1 MRTTRSRSRAVLL
14 IVLIATVA
22 AIFST
27 SIAYQT
33 VRGDGRMPD
42 KFALGLLNSAFWFG
56 WAALSVPLSMLAARF
71 RIDRRPRVAIPVL
84 VTAALLAGAVHV
96 GLQSAVQA
104 LLAVRLAIAK
114 GVDYGYLDIFI
125 NRWRVVYPSQLL
137 QLIDWELLAA
147 MGVIALAHAV
157 FFRREA
163 QERAVREA
171 HLETR
176 LIEAQLKTLQQQLHP
191 HFLFNTLH
199 AVSALMHR
207 DVETANRVL
216 VGLSELLR
224 MSLDSGSQK
233 EWRLSNEL
241 QFLDKYLQIE
251 KTRFGDRLTMDF
263 EVEPETFDAFV
274 PAMILQPLVE
284 NAIKHGVA
292 PHSSHGH
299 IEIRARKV
307 DGVLRLWV
315 SDNGPGPVTADKVRV
330 GGIGLTNV
338 RSRLNHHF
346 GEHGG
351 LYLDRRP
358 DGFSAQVSLPF
369 RI

>member
-1 MRTTRSRSRAVLL
+1 MSPERSRLRAVLL
-14 IVLIATVA
+14 IVLAAAVA
-22 AIFST
+22 SAFSS

-33 VRGDGRMPD
+33 VRSDGRVPD
-42 KFALGLLNSAFWFG
+42 KVALAILNTSFWFG

-71 RIDRRPRVAIPVL
+71 RIDRRPRVAVPVL
-84 VTAALLAGAVHV
+84 IVSALVAGALHV
-96 GLQSAVQA
+96 GLQSAAQSVVF
-104 LLAVRLAIAK
+104 VRGAIAR
-114 GVDYGYLDIFI
+114 GLDHGYADLFI
-125 NRWRVVYPSQLL
+125 KRWQISYPSQLL
-137 QLIDWELLAA
+137 QLIDWELLAG

-163 QERAVREA
+163 QQRALREA
-171 HLETR
+171 NLETR

-207 DVETANRVL
+207 DVEAANRVL
-216 VGLSELLR
+216 VRLSDLLR

-233 EWRLSNEL
+233 EWRLSREL
-241 QFLDKYLQIE
+241 EFIDKYLEIE
-251 KTRFGDRLTMDF
+251 KARFGDRLTMDF
-263 EVEPETFDAFV
+263 DVDADTFDAYV
-274 PAMILQPLVE
+274 PALILQPLVE

-292 PHSSHGH
+292 PHTAHGH
-299 IEIRARKV
+299 IGIRAKNV
-307 DGVLRLWV
+307 DGVLQLSV

-330 GGIGLTNV
+330 GGIGLTNI

-346 GEHGG
+346 GELGR
-351 LYLDRRP
+351 LYLDRKS
-358 DGFSAQVSLPF
+358 DGFSAQITLPF